1 MIRKAELVKKTYEK
15 VNEGKHGYAERITQE
30 EVKEVVDTLFNIIE
44 QSLLDGEDVMI
55 TGICKFVIKTI
66 KERRGTNF
74 HTGERIIIPERR
86 AVRCI
91 VSESLNEAIREA

>member
-1 MIRKAELVKKTYEK
+1 MIRKAELVEKTYEK

-44 QSLLDGEDVMI
+44 QSLLDGEDVI
-55 TGICKFVIKTI
+55 LTGICKFINKTT

-86 AVRCI
+86 VVRCK
-91 VSESLNEAIREA
+91 VAESLNNAIREA